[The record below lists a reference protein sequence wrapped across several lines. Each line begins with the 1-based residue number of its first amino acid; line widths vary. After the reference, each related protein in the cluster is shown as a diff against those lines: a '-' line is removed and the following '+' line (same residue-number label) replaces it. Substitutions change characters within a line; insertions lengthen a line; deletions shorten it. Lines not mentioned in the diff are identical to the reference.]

1 MSTKLAVNWVFNAY
15 DYRTKRSL
23 HKICRWKQLLIHWT
37 FCPGIVG
44 FPFVKF
50 ENVKKQFVFQEQP
63 EQLCT
68 CLTLY
73 GTFLCCS
80 LHSNGVQVF
89 YGGREHKTTIL
100 LSFWAWKMS
109 ERAKRSSFGQV
120 AYILQIKRNPPT
132 INEVGNAPITSNL
145 GWLPRT
151 AQQRQFLWISF
162 MTHSYGRKEC
172 TILLCW
178 VITALTL
185 YWKSL

>member
-1 MSTKLAVNWVFNAY
+1 MFSLFGNMSTKLAVNWVFNAY

-23 HKICRWKQLLIHWT
+23 HKICRWRQLLIHWT

-68 CLTLY
+68 CLTLF

-89 YGGREHKTTIL
+89 YGGRELKTTNFAFFL
-100 LSFWAWKMS
+100 NLKNV
-109 ERAKRSSFGQV
+109 RKSSSWLF
-120 AYILQIKRNPPT
+120 R
-132 INEVGNAPITSNL
+132 TSRLHFTN
-145 GWLPRT
+145 
-151 AQQRQFLWISF
+151 
-162 MTHSYGRKEC
+162 
-172 TILLCW
+172 
-178 VITALTL
+178 
-185 YWKSL
+185 